1 LDEKFA
7 LLTLLRPHP
16 LGVVLAA
23 GLVLT
28 IQDHCEY
35 VEVVATGTAY
45 LLLLNS
51 AFNLEKFSPREREV
65 LTTSFLLSFAKT
77 LGRSSPEAAFLRA
90 LGAEKKLE
98 TGLEGVKS
106 GFGSGSKNGS
116 SKNGS
121 KISPGYTMA
130 QILRRI
136 RDGVPLSE
144 SLKQIRGLR
153 GTDALLPDLLSDLI
167 SFSSEEASKRICN
180 YVKYRQEK
188 ERLKSSLSV
197 KLTVVSLRFKVL
209 TLICSSSLAV
219 IAFAS
224 PIFYSMAGLRWT
236 VISLGYQTAF
246 SFNADIFVSSLSAA
260 VFSAYAYSKLL
271 PGVSGLRLSIASA
284 LLFFATEVTL
294 MLVIGWHI

>member
-1 LDEKFA
+1 MDKRST

-28 IQDHCEY
+28 LQEHCEF
-35 VEVVATGTAY
+35 VEVLAAGTAY

-51 AFNLEKFSPREREV
+51 AFNLDKFSLGEREV

-77 LGRSSPEAAFLRA
+77 LGRTSPEAAFLRA
-90 LGAEKKLE
+90 LGAEKRLE
-98 TGLEGVKS
+98 TGLGGSKS
-106 GFGSGSKNGS
+106 VFGSGSRNS
-116 SKNGS
+116 SKVPS
-121 KISPGYTMA
+121 GYTA
-130 QILRRI
+130 AEVLRQI
-136 RDGVPLSE
+136 RDGVPLTV

-153 GTDALLPDLLSDLI
+153 GTDALLPDLLSDLL
-167 SFSSEEASKRICN
+167 SFSSEETSKRICN

-188 ERLKSSLSV
+188 ERLKSSLSL
-197 KLTVVSLRFKVL
+197 KLAVVSLRFKVL
-209 TLICSSSLAV
+209 TLICSSSMAV

-236 VISLGYQTAF
+236 VIPLGYQTTF
-246 SFNADIFVSSLSAA
+246 SFNAEIFLPSLSAA

-271 PGVSGLRLSIASA
+271 PDVSGLKLSIASA
-284 LLFFATEVTL
+284 SLFFATEVAL
-294 MLVIGWHI
+294 LLVIGWHI

>member
-1 LDEKFA
+1 MDKRST

-28 IQDHCEY
+28 LQEHCEF
-35 VEVVATGTAY
+35 VEVLAAGTAY

-51 AFNLEKFSPREREV
+51 AFNLDKFSLGEREV

-77 LGRSSPEAAFLRA
+77 LGRTSPEAAFLRA
-90 LGAEKKLE
+90 LGAEKRLE
-98 TGLEGVKS
+98 TGLGGSKS
-106 GFGSGSKNGS
+106 VFGSGSRNS
-116 SKNGS
+116 SKVPS
-121 KISPGYTMA
+121 GYTA
-130 QILRRI
+130 AEVLRQI
-136 RDGVPLSE
+136 RDGVPLTV

-153 GTDALLPDLLSDLI
+153 GTDALLPDLLSDLL
-167 SFSSEEASKRICN
+167 SFSSEETSKRICN

-188 ERLKSSLSV
+188 ERLKSSLSL
-197 KLTVVSLRFKVL
+197 KLAVVSLRFKVL
-209 TLICSSSLAV
+209 TLICSSSMAV

-236 VISLGYQTAF
+236 VIPLGYQTTF
-246 SFNADIFVSSLSAA
+246 SFNAEIFLPSLSAA

-271 PGVSGLRLSIASA
+271 PDVSGLRLSIASA
-284 LLFFATEVTL
+284 SLFFATEVAL
-294 MLVIGWHI
+294 LLVIGWHI

>member
-1 LDEKFA
+1 LDKRST

-28 IQDHCEY
+28 LQEHCEF
-35 VEVVATGTAY
+35 VEVLAAGTAY

-51 AFNLEKFSPREREV
+51 AFNLDKFSLGEREV

-77 LGRSSPEAAFLRA
+77 LGRTSPEAAFLRA
-90 LGAEKKLE
+90 LGAEKRLE
-98 TGLEGVKS
+98 TDLGGSKS
-106 GFGSGSKNGS
+106 VFGSGSRNS
-116 SKNGS
+116 SKVPS
-121 KISPGYTMA
+121 GYTA
-130 QILRRI
+130 AEVLRQI
-136 RDGVPLSE
+136 RDGVPLTV

-153 GTDALLPDLLSDLI
+153 GTDALLPDLLSDLL
-167 SFSSEEASKRICN
+167 SFSSEETSKRICN

-188 ERLKSSLSV
+188 ERLKSSLSL
-197 KLTVVSLRFKVL
+197 KLAVVSLRFKVL
-209 TLICSSSLAV
+209 TLICSSSMAV

-236 VISLGYQTAF
+236 VIPLGYQTTF
-246 SFNADIFVSSLSAA
+246 SFNAEIFLPSLSAA

-271 PGVSGLRLSIASA
+271 PDVSGLKLSIASA
-284 LLFFATEVTL
+284 SLFFATEVAL
-294 MLVIGWHI
+294 LLVIGWHI